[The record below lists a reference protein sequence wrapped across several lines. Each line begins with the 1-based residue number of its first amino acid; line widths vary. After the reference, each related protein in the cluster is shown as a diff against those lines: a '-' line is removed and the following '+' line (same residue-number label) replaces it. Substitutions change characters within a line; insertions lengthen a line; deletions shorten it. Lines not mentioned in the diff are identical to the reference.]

1 MDLQKTDYFLQRVVT
16 YSFYSLFFFVP
27 FLFYT
32 GNSELFEFN
41 KMVATY
47 GLTVV
52 VAGAWIGR
60 CVLGGK
66 LVFQKTILDIPLLL
80 FLLSQILSTF
90 FSIDRHT
97 SIWGYYS
104 RSNGGLLS
112 ILSYLI
118 LYWAY
123 VSNIDKE
130 DLKLHVKALIFSSVM
145 ISLYAIFEHFGRSF
159 SCILIKEEFTTNC
172 WVQDVQNRVFATLGQ
187 PNWLAAWL
195 VAIAPLAWA
204 TGNLKFNLPTSGA
217 IFAALLFT
225 KSRSGLLAF
234 AGTFGIFWFFNLLRR
249 RNPKV
254 LVLHASLLILLA
266 SFFGTPWTN
275 NYGEDFVN
283 AFKLKPSDEGS
294 QQPPQP
300 SSGTVLETGGTESFS
315 IRQIVWKGA
324 IDIWRAYPI
333 LGSGVETFAYSYYQY
348 RPLEHNQ
355 TSEWDFL
362 YNKAHNE
369 YLNYLSTT
377 GVLGL
382 GSYLLIIIVFAVWST
397 KKLMSNDLWGM
408 EKSHYSYSMLHASLL
423 AGYAGILITNYAGFS
438 VVPVATLFYLFPAM
452 AMVAASDGVSA
463 IPIAKHSSRKQTYML
478 VILLLV
484 TSYALLKVINIWR
497 ADLYYAAGDRL
508 TRRGLPHLAIEPLSN
523 AIELR
528 GDEPLYYNKFATS
541 VTDIAVTL
549 FEENEATKA
558 ADIAED
564 ADKLQTKALS
574 ISPRN
579 IQIVKEAYNN
589 YSSLSAVDSKYL
601 QKSHDL
607 VEYLAELAPTD
618 PKSQHMLGL
627 SLTRIGQKEQAI
639 LVLEK
644 SRDMRPDF
652 PDPRYVLSSLYSAQG
667 DKEKAK
673 AELLYLLENVNA
685 QDSEAKRLIEE
696 LEL

>member
-1 MDLQKTDYFLQRVVT
+1 MNPEKLDYFLQRVIS

-52 VAGAWIGR
+52 ITGAWIGR
-60 CVLGGK
+60 CVLAGK

-80 FLLSQILSTF
+80 FLLSQTISTL

-112 ILSYLI
+112 TLSYLI

-130 DLKLHVKALIFSSVM
+130 DLKLHIKGLLFSSLI
-145 ISLYAIFEHFGRSF
+145 ISIYAILEHFGRSF
-159 SCILIKEEFTTNC
+159 SCILIREEFTTNC

-204 TGNLKFNLPTSGA
+204 IGNLKFNIATSGA
-217 IFAALLFT
+217 IFAAILFT

-234 AGTFGIFWFFNLLRR
+234 AGTFGIFWFFNLLKQH
-249 RNPKV
+249 NFKILMLHV
-254 LVLHASLLILLA
+254 SSLAILVSI
-266 SFFGTPWTN
+266 FGTPWTN

-283 AFKLKPSDEGS
+283 AFKLKPSDENG
-294 QQPPQP
+294 QQLTSPP
-300 SSGTVLETGGTESFS
+300 SGTVLETGGTESFS

-324 IDIWRAYPI
+324 IDIWRAYPL
-333 LGSGVETFAYSYYQY
+333 LGSGVETFAYSYYQH

-377 GVLGL
+377 GSFGFL
-382 GSYLLIIIVFAVWST
+382 SYMLVILTFIVFSIKYLVYRKGKT
-397 KKLMSNDLWGM
+397 QHT
-408 EKSHYSYSMLHASLL
+408 EYHILHTSLL
-423 AGYAGILITNYAGFS
+423 AGFTGILITNYAGFS
-438 VVPVATLFYLFPAM
+438 VVPTAILFYLFPAM
-452 AMVAASDGVSA
+452 AMVRANNVKREALVTE
-463 IPIAKHSSRKQTYML
+463 HSNRKQIYIL
-478 VILLLV
+478 VLLLIA
-484 TSYALLKVINIWR
+484 TLFSLLKVVNIWR
-497 ADLYYAAGDRL
+497 ADLAYAAGDRL
-508 TRRGLPHLAIEPLSN
+508 TRRGQPHLAVEHLSN
-523 AIELR
+523 TIDLR
-528 GDEPLYYNKFATS
+528 GDEPLYYNKFASS

-558 ADIAED
+558 AEIAED

-579 IQIVKEAYNN
+579 IQIIKEAYNN
-589 YSSLSAVDSKYL
+589 YSSLSAIDSKYL

-607 VEYLAELAPTD
+607 AEYVATLAPTD
-618 PKSQHMLGL
+618 PKAQHMLGL

-639 LVLEK
+639 QVLER

-652 PDPRYVLSSLYSAQG
+652 PDPRYVLASLYAERG

-696 LEL
+696 LDL